1 MSSFLYLLVTGNIS
15 EVISLVP
22 EIERLMNYSFDITK
36 LFSSKLA
43 SYFQAAHSA
52 NALSVFCADRETF
65 VKFGVLLC
73 GHPFPSTESIPLVND
88 ILYSEDFSEVNDVEL
103 QAMPSKC
110 VQMIFK

>member
-1 MSSFLYLLVTGNIS
+1 M
-15 EVISLVP
+15 P

-36 LFSSKLA
+36 LFSSKLPA
-43 SYFQAAHSA
+43 YIY
-52 NALSVFCADRETF
+52 LVFRESLTHFLPCVDRETF

-103 QAMPSKC
+103 QAMPSECAKESSIT
-110 VQMIFK
+110 QLITLNIDLDL